1 MKNKVADNSTVKVLY
16 FENIDEKMSFVI
28 LLGQLGPGPGQRT
41 LGKGKKMASL
51 KFVKDKVDWDIFYG
65 TANELP
71 DWAKVNFPDA
81 AWAFDMHG
89 FWDIETIRNAT
100 QLTKVP
106 FFILSYVPNN
116 GDKAQSAI
124 DDAVAH
130 GATFVLVYAKED
142 KANFIQFAQNNLG
155 KNPIGLCDDQY
166 DNAASVADAGF
177 CAVHCSIGTD
187 PEFKED
193 NVQKSKAHGGI
204 ELAETLEDLTA
215 ALLKK

>member
-1 MKNKVADNSTVKVLY
+1 
-16 FENIDEKMSFVI
+16 MSYGI
-28 LLGQLGPGPGQRT
+28 LVGTPGTGQRT

-51 KFVKDKVDWDIFYG
+51 KFVKALVDYDIFYG

-71 DWAKVNFPDA
+71 VWARDCIPDGG
-81 AWAFDMHG
+81 WAFDMHG
-89 FWDIETIRNAT
+89 FWDIEAIRNTTEA
-100 QLTKVP
+100 TKVP
-106 FFILSYVPNN
+106 FYILSYVPNN
-116 GDKAQSAI
+116 GDKAQSAV

-130 GATFVLVYAKED
+130 NATFVLVYAKED
-142 KANFIQFAQNNLG
+142 KANFIQFVQNNLV

-166 DNAASVADAGF
+166 ENSASVANAGF
-177 CAVHCSIGTD
+177 RAVHCSIGTD

-215 ALLKK
+215 ALLKE